1 MNGLP
6 TVRELATSE
15 SDHLP
20 WPSDPLV
27 LPLSPPGEIGQDCL
41 HLRWSIDAEARL
53 QLIVR
58 DLRSQKQLPTVILG
72 TVR

>member
-1 MNGLP
+1 
-6 TVRELATSE
+6 
-15 SDHLP
+15 
-20 WPSDPLV
+20 

-53 QLIVR
+53 QLTVR

>member
-1 MNGLP
+1 
-6 TVRELATSE
+6 
-15 SDHLP
+15 
-20 WPSDPLV
+20 
-27 LPLSPPGEIGQDCL
+27 
-41 HLRWSIDAEARL
+41 LRWSIDAEARL